1 MDNEIC
7 EPLNQFDDDLKDLM
21 MDVITEKVRR
31 ILSLDP
37 SKYKNGRLPFG
48 LKPHKG
54 LNLGEEVDLEEE
66 LEKLQDMVDRLKE
79 ENEQLNR
86 QLEAARAAA
95 DRWKQKY
102 MELKDAPPPE
112 AQTITRT
119 QTSRP
124 PSQQTDKPKEK
135 VEPPPEPVIKGLS
148 QAEVDKLLEEQDK
161 AHRAKVAALEKRI
174 KMLEDEIKKLK
185 AKETRSCPSVP
196 CLKSERS
203 SQGST
208 GCGLESRSRRK
219 R

>member
-1 MDNEIC
+1 MAYW
-7 EPLNQFDDDLKDLM
+7 L
-21 MDVITEKVRR
+21 R
-31 ILSLDP
+31 
-37 SKYKNGRLPFG
+37 
-48 LKPHKG
+48 
-54 LNLGEEVDLEEE
+54 
-66 LEKLQDMVDRLKE
+66 
-79 ENEQLNR
+79 
-86 QLEAARAAA
+86 
-95 DRWKQKY
+95 
-102 MELKDAPPPE
+102 
-112 AQTITRT
+112 
-119 QTSRP
+119 
-124 PSQQTDKPKEK
+124 QTDKPKEK

-161 AHRAKVAALEKRI
+161 AWRGMACRHGATPQIQAHRAKVAALEKRI